1 MKLSDRRIDPR
12 TDSSYSL
19 QNLLR
24 VRSERH
30 ALALALLLTPEGM
43 LMAGNEANRAAERLA
58 AHTARE
64 LFLADGPERLTRHAP
79 RPGARL
85 AAIRFQSRGRP
96 LALAV
101 LCEQGE
107 LAAEQVEDLASRVR
121 AILHEADQRAAL
133 AA

>member
-30 ALALALLLTPEGM
+30 ALALALLLTPDGI
-43 LMAGNEANRAAERLA
+43 LMAGNQATRAAERLA

-64 LFLADGPERLTRHAP
+64 LFLDGAPERLAREAP
-79 RPGARL
+79 RTGARL
-85 AAIRFQSRGRP
+85 AALRFQSRGRP

-101 LCEQGE
+101 LSEQGA
-107 LAAEQVEDLASRVR
+107 LASEQVEDLASRVR